1 MKKRHFFFIADL
13 LLLFFVFGALS
24 WLMDI
29 DVFDRFFEPYYP
41 TTTYMALWFI
51 GSFLLRKNRVKVN
64 VEKTLNSLILKNI
77 GIHVTIILLFYYF
90 EIYSYKWIL
99 LGAFFLMTV
108 SEMLIISLLNFSK
121 LLSEV
126 QMDEPNNVKALNLAQ
141 AFDNDISEKRITDSL
156 QMLVIK
162 EIGDEE
168 YKFVERNLGELYSKT
183 LFLST
188 SNRFNI
194 LQQPNDAFL
203 QIINL
208 KAVNR
213 AGRINKLFEAINSK
227 LPIGG
232 KLIGYTLTP
241 VYSKQKILRSY
252 PEGINRLIY
261 YVYYVWQN
269 VFPKVYF
276 LREIYFIITTGK
288 FRELSKAET
297 FGRLYSCGFDVI
309 GEKIINGK
317 RFFVAEKIKEP
328 IFDENPTYG
337 PLISL
342 KRYGKNGKLIKVYKL
357 RSMYP
362 FAEYLQDYVYRH
374 NDLEK
379 GGKFKNDFRVTSF
392 GKIIRKLWLDE
403 LPMFL
408 NVLKGEMKIVGVRPL
423 SKHYF
428 NLYSKELQQK
438 RIQHKPGLIPPF
450 YVDMPKT
457 LEEIM
462 ASEMKYLEDYE
473 KNGLLTDWKYFW
485 KALYNIIIKRARSQ

>member
-1 MKKRHFFFIADL
+1 
-13 LLLFFVFGALS
+13 
-24 WLMDI
+24 
-29 DVFDRFFEPYYP
+29 
-41 TTTYMALWFI
+41 
-51 GSFLLRKNRVKVN
+51 
-64 VEKTLNSLILKNI
+64 
-77 GIHVTIILLFYYF
+77 
-90 EIYSYKWIL
+90 
-99 LGAFFLMTV
+99 
-108 SEMLIISLLNFSK
+108 
-121 LLSEV
+121 
-126 QMDEPNNVKALNLAQ
+126 
-141 AFDNDISEKRITDSL
+141 
-156 QMLVIK
+156 
-162 EIGDEE
+162 
-168 YKFVERNLGELYSKT
+168 
-183 LFLST
+183 
-188 SNRFNI
+188 
-194 LQQPNDAFL
+194 
-203 QIINL
+203 
-208 KAVNR
+208 
-213 AGRINKLFEAINSK
+213 
-227 LPIGG
+227 
-232 KLIGYTLTP
+232 
-241 VYSKQKILRSY
+241 
-252 PEGINRLIY
+252 
-261 YVYYVWQN
+261 VWQN